1 MSINDKLKQLYDR
14 YDFLI
19 DCDKYV
25 QARSVQMEIRELELL
40 REESYTN

>member
-1 MSINDKLKQLYDR
+1 MSINDKLKQLYQR

-19 DCDKYV
+19 DNDRWV
-25 QARSVQMEIRELELL
+25 QAQSVQMEIRELELL

>member
-1 MSINDKLKQLYDR
+1 MNINDKLKQLYQR

-19 DCDKYV
+19 DNDRWV
-25 QARSVQMEIRELELL
+25 QAKTVQNEIKELELL

>member
-1 MSINDKLKQLYDR
+1 MSINDKLKQLYQR

-19 DCDKYV
+19 DCDYYV
-25 QARSVQMEIRELELL
+25 QARNVQMEIRELELL

>member
-1 MSINDKLKQLYDR
+1 MSINDKLKQLYQR

-19 DCDKYV
+19 DSDRYV
-25 QARSVQMEIRELELL
+25 QARTVQMEIRELELL

>member
-1 MSINDKLKQLYDR
+1 MNINEKLKQLYQR
-14 YDFLI
+14 YDFLM
-19 DCDKYV
+19 DSDHYV

>member
-1 MSINDKLKQLYDR
+1 MSINEKLKQLYDR

-19 DCDKYV
+19 DCDRKV
-25 QARSVQMEIRELELL
+25 QARTVQMEIRELELL

>member
-1 MSINDKLKQLYDR
+1 MSINDKLKQLYNR

-19 DCDKYV
+19 DNDRWV
-25 QARSVQMEIRELELL
+25 QAKTIQNEIRGLELL

>member
-1 MSINDKLKQLYDR
+1 MSIKDKLKELYKR

-19 DCDKYV
+19 DNDRKV
-25 QARSVQMEIRELELL
+25 QAKTIQNEIRELEFL

>member
-1 MSINDKLKQLYDR
+1 MTISEKLKQLYQR
-14 YDFLI
+14 YDFLM
-19 DCDKYV
+19 DCDHYV

>member
-1 MSINDKLKQLYDR
+1 MNINEKLNQLYDR
-14 YDFLI
+14 YNFLI
-19 DCDKYV
+19 DCDHYV

>member
-1 MSINDKLKQLYDR
+1 MSINDKLKQLYNS

-19 DCDKYV
+19 DNDRWV
-25 QARSVQMEIRELELL
+25 QAKTIQNEIRELELL

>member
-1 MSINDKLKQLYDR
+1 MSINDKLKQLYQR

-19 DCDKYV
+19 DNDRWV
-25 QARSVQMEIRELELL
+25 QAKTIQNEIRELELL

>member
-1 MSINDKLKQLYDR
+1 MSINDKLKQLYNR

-19 DCDKYV
+19 DNDRWV
-25 QARSVQMEIRELELL
+25 QAKTIQNEIRELELL

>member
-1 MSINDKLKQLYDR
+1 MSINEKLKQLYQR

-19 DCDKYV
+19 DCDYYV

>member
-1 MSINDKLKQLYDR
+1 MSINDKLKQLYQR

-19 DCDKYV
+19 DNDRWV
-25 QARSVQMEIRELELL
+25 QAKTIQNEIKELELL

>member
-1 MSINDKLKQLYDR
+1 MTISEKLKQLYDR

-19 DCDKYV
+19 DSDRKV
-25 QARSVQMEIRELELL
+25 QARTVQMEIRELELL

>member
-1 MSINDKLKQLYDR
+1 MSINDKLKQLYQR

-25 QARSVQMEIRELELL
+25 QAKTVQREIQELELL

>member
-1 MSINDKLKQLYDR
+1 MSINEKLKQLYQR
-14 YDFLI
+14 YDFLM
-19 DCDKYV
+19 DSDHYV

>member
-1 MSINDKLKQLYDR
+1 MSINDKLKQLYQQ

-19 DCDKYV
+19 DNDRWV
-25 QARSVQMEIRELELL
+25 QAKTVQNEIRELELL